1 MFPNHILKSDVQ
13 QLPLIRFGGKIHVV
27 DNLNKLR
34 GALDIIGKESIL
46 GFDTETKPTFVK
58 GDYNHTALVQFATME
73 EAFLIRIN
81 QIGIPDMLKSILE
94 NKNILKIGVSLRDD
108 IKDLKRVSSFKPH
121 GFIDLN
127 NVAKELGITQIGIKS
142 LTGIFLQ
149 KRISK
154 GQQTSNWEN
163 KHLSRA
169 QQGYAATDAWICMKM
184 YDSLLQRGY
193 VNAS

>member
-27 DNLNKLR
+27 DNLNKLSR
-34 GALDIIGKESIL
+34 AIDIIGKEPIL

-58 GDYNHTALVQFATME
+58 GDYNHTALIQFATID

-81 QIGIPDMLKSILE
+81 QMGIPDMLRSILE

-108 IKDLKRVSSFKPH
+108 IKDLKKVSPFKPH

-127 NVAKELGITQIGIKS
+127 SIAKELGITQIGIKS

>member
-13 QLPLIRFGGKIHVV
+13 QLPLIRFEGKIHVV
-27 DNLNKLR
+27 DNLNKLSR
-34 GALDIIGKESIL
+34 AIDIIGKEPIL

-58 GDYNHTALVQFATME
+58 GDYNHTALIQFATID

-81 QIGIPDMLKSILE
+81 QMGIPDMLRSILE

-108 IKDLKRVSSFKPH
+108 IKDLKKVSPFKPH

-127 NVAKELGITQIGIKS
+127 SIAKELGITQIGIKS

>member
-94 NKNILKIGVSLRDD
+94 NKN
-108 IKDLKRVSSFKPH
+108 
-121 GFIDLN
+121 
-127 NVAKELGITQIGIKS
+127 
-142 LTGIFLQ
+142 
-149 KRISK
+149 
-154 GQQTSNWEN
+154 
-163 KHLSRA
+163 
-169 QQGYAATDAWICMKM
+169 
-184 YDSLLQRGY
+184 
-193 VNAS
+193 